1 MKGFSFIEIILV
13 LAILSII
20 AAVSLPSFFGYKT
33 ITALKEGEKSIISKL
48 RQAQGKAIS
57 NENFKKW
64 GVRFVNPLGSP
75 TSYYEL
81 FNTPTNYADVTKV
94 IVETIF
100 LPDGI
105 DFDTLPAD
113 GAAAIDVI
121 FNQLLGTIDIA
132 KTINI
137 KNQSGQIKTIT
148 IDVTGKI

>member
-1 MKGFSFIEIILV
+1 MKGFSFLEIILV

-20 AAVSLPSFFGYKT
+20 AVVSLPSIFGYKT
-33 ITALKEGEKSIISKL
+33 TATLKEGEKSIISKL
-48 RQAQGKAIS
+48 RQAQGKSIS

-64 GVRFVNPLGSP
+64 GVRFVNPVGSA
-75 TSYYEL
+75 SYYEL
-81 FNTPTNYADVTKV
+81 FSTPTNYAAGT
-94 IVETIF
+94 IVEKIF

-113 GAAAIDVI
+113 GTNIDVI
-121 FNQLLGTIDIA
+121 FNQLLGTIDAA

-137 KNQSGQIKTIT
+137 KNQSGQIKIIT